1 MWALPIN
8 VLSCLGLI
16 GKVLSQPQAVLAQAE
31 QPQENGTGFAS
42 PKGLSFMLLIGG
54 NLGEAQIEVDH
65 ILEMH

>member
-1 MWALPIN
+1 M
-8 VLSCLGLI
+8 
-16 GKVLSQPQAVLAQAE
+16 LAQAE

-65 ILEMH
+65 ILEMHWLQPRVQEKTWEVC